1 MFQAHFIVFQA
12 RGEKGDRG
20 DPGVGIIGPPGP
32 PGPPGPATNS
42 DLDNTKYIPVPGPPG
57 PPGNPVSGYMFPV
70 LTEPF
75 FSKDYLHYIRRLMAT
90 YGPVAW
96 CEFLL

>member
-1 MFQAHFIVFQA
+1 VFQIHFITFQA

-57 PPGNPVSGYMFPV
+57 NPVSGYAFPV
-70 LTEPF
+70 LTEL
-75 FSKDYLHYIRRLMAT
+75 FSPTDYLHYIRRLMDT
-90 YGPVAW
+90 YGPVA
-96 CEFLL
+96 